1 MALSVSQTKA
11 LIKIIQPG
19 MRIASF
25 GYPDVIAPLEV
36 IEELMGDVYPLLEAR
51 QDSEVICK
59 RHGLTQR
66 PIPDAHSL
74 FKLLECE
81 LDVYDIVKERGCE
94 ILCDLNVPFPMDTL
108 PNLIYAGYDIVLDV
122 GTVEHCFNIG
132 QAMQSMAGMVKPGG
146 TIIHE
151 NPHLMANHGFYNL
164 NPTFFHDFYKDNGF
178 ELIECCLA
186 SKDGHKINVPHTQR
200 FKFIGAEI
208 NIFAMAK
215 RVAIQPFVMPTQTKY
230 RSANG

>member
-1 MALSVSQTKA
+1 M
-11 LIKIIQPG
+11 
-19 MRIASF
+19 
-25 GYPDVIAPLEV
+25 
-36 IEELMGDVYPLLEAR
+36 
-51 QDSEVICK
+51 
-59 RHGLTQR
+59 
-66 PIPDAHSL
+66 
-74 FKLLECE
+74 
-81 LDVYDIVKERGCE
+81 
-94 ILCDLNVPFPMDTL
+94 N
-108 PNLIYAGYDIVLDV
+108 
-122 GTVEHCFNIG
+122 
-132 QAMQSMAGMVKPGG
+132 MAGVLNEGG
-146 TIIHE
+146 VIIHE

-200 FKFIGAEI
+200 FKFIGSEI